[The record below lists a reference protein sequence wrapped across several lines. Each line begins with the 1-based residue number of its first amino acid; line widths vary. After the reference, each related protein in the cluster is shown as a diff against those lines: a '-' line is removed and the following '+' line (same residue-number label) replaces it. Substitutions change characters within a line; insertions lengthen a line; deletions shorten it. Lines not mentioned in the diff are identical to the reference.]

1 MSTAK
6 LTTDH
11 LTIRRWAEA
20 RKGKPARVHSTGDT
34 DATGLLRIDFPRSN
48 DDETELEELTWEE
61 FFEKFDDQRLAFVYQ
76 ERTAGGARS
85 RLNRFVSR

>member
-11 LTIRRWAEA
+11 VTIRRGAEA
-20 RKGKPARVHSTGDT
+20 RNGTPALVLNTGDSDDVT
-34 DATGLLRIDFPRSN
+34 LPRIDFPESN
-48 DDETELEELTWEE
+48 EDENELEVLTWDEL
-61 FFEKFDDQRLAFVYQ
+61 FEKFDDQRIAFVYQ
-76 ERTAGGARS
+76 ERTAAGARS

>member
-11 LTIRRWAEA
+11 GTIRRWAEA
-20 RKGKPARVHSTGDT
+20 REGKPARVHSTGDN
-34 DATGLLRIDFPRSN
+34 DDTGLLRIDFPASN
-48 DDETELEELTWEE
+48 DDETELEELTWDEL
-61 FFEKFDDQRLAFVYQ
+61 FEKFDDQHLDFVYQ
-76 ERTAGGARS
+76 ERTAAGARS